1 MHKLIDMGKKK
12 EQIPFYVLNENFYRR
27 GTFAPY
33 DVMPYLVERYKETK
47 KSKHK
52 TTPQT
57 FDEFKQFV
65 KDNSLYQYWGRCE
78 YEFLMGTWPFGTK
91 KMTEEIVEFAKGG
104 IDTEDW
110 KKKIDLCNI
119 VTKDMQKIDVYEQ
132 IMMNHDTVTKILMEN
147 VL

>member
-1 MHKLIDMGKKK
+1 MGKKK
-12 EQIPFYVLNENFYRR
+12 KDIIPFYVVNESFIKR
-27 GTFAPY
+27 GTFGPY
-33 DVMPYLVERYKETK
+33 NIMPYLVDEYNETK
-47 KSKHK
+47 KSKHRK
-52 TTPQT
+52 TPETYE
-57 FDEFKQFV
+57 EFKTFV
-65 KDNSLYQYWGRCE
+65 KDKSQYQYWGRCE

-91 KMTEEIVEFAKGG
+91 KMTEEIVEFAKDG

-119 VTKDMQKIDVYEQ
+119 ITQDMQKIDVYEQ